1 MKELELKYGCNPNQ
15 KPSKIYVADG
25 SELPITVLGGR
36 PGYINFLDAFN
47 GWQLVKE
54 LKEATG
60 LPAATSFK
68 HVSPAGASVGLPLTE
83 IRTALDGGGTERL
96 TVLLTQ
102 HKEKLQRK
110 IAALQDTVDTI
121 DWYVSYYNYLK
132 ENAFPDIPFKK
143 TFETRYVLA
152 APIYPGEPIYGAAGY
167 RLTEAQSK
175 TPFNQLP
182 MLRQNGYILDFHRL
196 LQNEISALYYFM
208 YIKEKPSFSHPY
220 IREIPGGDYFCFR
233 VKLLSETCSNTWFKT
248 YFEGS
253 PSSHLV
259 VADEYED
266 NFYEFQ
272 HCTYEVQ
279 VRIAP

>member
-1 MKELELKYGCNPNQ
+1 MKEKFYYIGEVSSLLDISTQTLRYYDKIGLVRPAKVNERTGYRQYTYDQIHYIERIKYLQ
-15 KPSKIYVADG
+15 K
-25 SELPITVLGGR
+25 L
-36 PGYINFLDAFN
+36 
-47 GWQLVKE
+47 
-54 LKEATG
+54 
-60 LPAATSFK
+60 
-68 HVSPAGASVGLPLTE
+68 GLPLTE
-83 IRTALDGGGTERL
+83 IRIALDGGGTEHL
-96 TVLLTQ
+96 TKLLTQ
-102 HKEKLQRK
+102 HKEALQRK
-110 IAALQDTVDTI
+110 IEALQDTVDTI

-175 TPFNQLP
+175 DPFKQLP

-208 YIKEKPSFSHPY
+208 YIKEKPAFSHPY

-233 VKLLSETCSNTWFKT
+233 VKLLSETCENAWFKT

-259 VADEYED
+259 IADEYED